1 MESKSSPLL
10 TACGHSGQANELGKR
25 MSSSLHCSAVATGPV
40 WLHTLYAAPST
51 MSSFAVALSAA
62 SFSRSLSNSA
72 SWILGT
78 CFRTS
83 EPTMSW

>member
-1 MESKSSPLL
+1 
-10 TACGHSGQANELGKR
+10 
-25 MSSSLHCSAVATGPV
+25 
-40 WLHTLYAAPST
+40 